1 MTENQAI
8 PAVGGARTN
17 VIWALLRLSMG
28 WTFFWAFLD
37 KLFGLGFA
45 SCVDKKTMQ
54 YLGMLCDKGTWLTGG
69 SPTMGFLKFSSKG
82 PFAGFFQGLAGN
94 AAVDWLFML
103 GLALIGLAL
112 LLGIGVRIA
121 GYSGALMLVLMYTAG
136 FIPPTNNPFLDEHIL
151 NAIICIGLVRS
162 RAGQYWGLGGWW
174 SGTSLVRRF
183 PILE

>member
-1 MTENQAI
+1 
-8 PAVGGARTN
+8 
-17 VIWALLRLSMG
+17 
-28 WTFFWAFLD
+28 
-37 KLFGLGFA
+37 
-45 SCVDKKTMQ
+45 
-54 YLGMLCDKGTWLTGG
+54 
-69 SPTMGFLKFSSKG
+69 
-82 PFAGFFQGLAGN
+82 
-94 AAVDWLFML
+94 ML

-121 GYSGALMLVLMYTAG
+121 GYSGALLLVLMYTAG